1 MLDIVKELFNYPRSV
16 TGQATRDTLKYIER
30 KVKNLKILK
39 FKCGSNV
46 YDWKIPDEWNIKDA
60 YIREKSGKKI
70 LDFKKNLL
78 SVVYHSVPIRRWI
91 NKNQLLKKIHVDN
104 DLKNATP
111 YVTSYYKKDWGFC
124 MPQKDLKK
132 LNKKKYFVCIDSNFK
147 KGFLEI
153 GEFFKKGRKKEE
165 IFFSTYICHPSMA
178 NDNLSSIA
186 LQTNLINYLKKNY
199 KKTKYSYRF
208 VFLPETI
215 GSISY
220 LSRNLKILK
229 KNMMMGFAMSCVGD
243 DKQYSIIKP

>member
-70 LDFKKNLL
+70 LDFKKTFKCCL
-78 SVVYHSVPIRRWI
+78 SFVPIRKWI

-124 MPQKDLKK
+124 MPQK
-132 LNKKKYFVCIDSNFK
+132 
-147 KGFLEI
+147 
-153 GEFFKKGRKKEE
+153 
-165 IFFSTYICHPSMA
+165 
-178 NDNLSSIA
+178 
-186 LQTNLINYLKKNY
+186 
-199 KKTKYSYRF
+199 
-208 VFLPETI
+208 
-215 GSISY
+215 
-220 LSRNLKILK
+220 ILK
-229 KNMMMGFAMSCVGD
+229 S
-243 DKQYSIIKP
+243 